1 MKEDERLYF
10 SFCEFLLM
18 MEFSGEDDYI
28 LFQEEPLPSKEQMLD
43 ALLKLSVRGLL
54 EEKDGRFVP
63 TPEGAFFRELHAAK
77 HAFYLESVRP
87 VRNSTVLYPTSG
99 KETFYM
105 VEIVP
110 ARENLQYRLSR
121 ITRKGIREW
130 LFDSGILEEP
140 VLSAEDAVE
149 LNSLAEE
156 DADQSA
162 PEDRQVILGLRDYG
176 PGGRILAEAEIFQTG
191 AEQYIAGPDAAPAE
205 VFTEEALDRLLDR
218 CFGKE
223 EHGHS

>member
-54 EEKDGRFVP
+54 EERDGRFVP

-87 VRNSTVLYPTSG
+87 VRNSTVFYPAVRKGTC
-99 KETFYM
+99 YM
-105 VEIVP
+105 VEIIP
-110 ARENLQYRLSR
+110 SRESLQYRLSR
-121 ITRKGIREW
+121 ITKKGIRDW
-130 LFDSGILEEP
+130 LFDSGILDAP

-149 LNSLAEE
+149 LNSFAEE
-156 DADQSA
+156 GTEQND
-162 PEDRQVILGLRDYG
+162 PEDRQVILGIRDYG
-176 PGGRILAEAEIFQTG
+176 PGGGILAEAEIYQTG
-191 AEQYIAGPDAAPAE
+191 AEQYILGPDAASAE
-205 VFTEEALDRLLDR
+205 VFTDEALDRLLDR

-223 EHGHS
+223 EDGHS

>member
-1 MKEDERLYF
+1 MKDEERLYF

-28 LFQEEPLPSKEQMLD
+28 LFQEEPLPSKEQMLN
-43 ALLKLSVRGLL
+43 ALLKLTVRGLL

-87 VRNSTVLYPTSG
+87 VRNSTVFYPAAR
-99 KETFYM
+99 KETCYM

-110 ARENLQYRLSR
+110 ARESLQYRLSR
-121 ITRKGIREW
+121 ITKKGIRDW
-130 LFDSGILEEP
+130 LFDSGILDTP

-149 LNSLAEE
+149 LNSFQKMDIQNTYRENQKL
-156 DADQSA
+156 SGG
-162 PEDRQVILGLRDYG
+162 ILLGYG
-176 PGGRILAEAEIFQTG
+176 GFKRNQ
-191 AEQYIAGPDAAPAE
+191 
-205 VFTEEALDRLLDR
+205 
-218 CFGKE
+218 
-223 EHGHS
+223 

>member
-1 MKEDERLYF
+1 M
-10 SFCEFLLM
+10 
-18 MEFSGEDDYI
+18 I
-28 LFQEEPLPSKEQMLD
+28 
-43 ALLKLSVRGLL
+43 
-54 EEKDGRFVP
+54 
-63 TPEGAFFRELHAAK
+63 
-77 HAFYLESVRP
+77 
-87 VRNSTVLYPTSG
+87 
-99 KETFYM
+99 
-105 VEIVP
+105 
-110 ARENLQYRLSR
+110 R

-156 DADQSA
+156 DADQSV
-162 PEDRQVILGLRDYG
+162 PEDRQVIFGLRDYG
-176 PGGRILAEAEIFQTG
+176 PGGSILAEAEIFQTG

-223 EHGHS
+223 EDGHS